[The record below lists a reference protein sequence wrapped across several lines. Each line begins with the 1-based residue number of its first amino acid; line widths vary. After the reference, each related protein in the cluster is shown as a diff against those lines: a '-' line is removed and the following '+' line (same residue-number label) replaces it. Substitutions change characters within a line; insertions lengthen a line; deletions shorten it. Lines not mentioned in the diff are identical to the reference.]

1 MSILNTVTKDQLP
14 VHTVEKS
21 VFINDLQKAKHET
34 I

>member
-1 MSILNTVTKDQLP
+1 MMKKETPSTSI
-14 VHTVEKS
+14 VEKS